1 LHKGIDTSDAT
12 IKESF
17 VNLSATFSK
26 IKDRTN
32 EKRMRKQLM
41 QGFKYASLSLIIFLM
56 ASTSHGNDVTI
67 EMKQLLEENRSLQ
80 NSIDAGNEFI
90 KYAVL
95 LCNLLLTQS
104 HVNATNTEI
113 ASLNAGLARTKEKTA
128 AASM

>member
-41 QGFKYASLSLIIFLM
+41 QGFKYAPVFLIVALI

-90 KYAVL
+90 KYVV
-95 LCNLLLTQS
+95 S
-104 HVNATNTEI
+104 F
-113 ASLNAGLARTKEKTA
+113 
-128 AASM
+128 M